1 VHFTAS
7 AQLARHN
14 NLVRALGGKAV
25 EKRKLLP
32 LAAIYSYL
40 QRFQEPHLEEG
51 FEEIVRVDFVFRG
64 TEEEREVWSLWWD

>member
-1 VHFTAS
+1 M
-7 AQLARHN
+7 
-14 NLVRALGGKAV
+14 

-32 LAAIYSYL
+32 LAAIYNYL
-40 QRFQEPHLEEG
+40 QKFQEPRLEEG

>member
-1 VHFTAS
+1 
-7 AQLARHN
+7 L
-14 NLVRALGGKAV
+14 

-40 QRFQEPHLEEG
+40 QKFQEPCLEEG